1 MRRIRWKRC
10 KDEAQV
16 YDALLRELPF
26 GTPAAVVRTF
36 LTAQGLGFWDDE
48 NLVRTKIRMRRRSLF
63 VIGEWLTEFHFLDDR
78 LDAVAIRPVF
88 TGP

>member
-1 MRRIRWKRC
+1 MRRIRWKRF

-16 YDALLRELPF
+16 RAVLLRELPF
-26 GTPAAVVRTF
+26 GTPAATVRAF
-36 LTAQGLGFWDDE
+36 LAGQGLRFFDGGD
-48 NLVRTKIRMRRRSLF
+48 LVRTKIRMRRRSLF

-78 LDAVAIRPVF
+78 LNAVTVRPIY